1 MTRLEW
7 ENSFEAWSGTAGL
20 LRSANVLFTKLS
32 QTYNIP
38 RSSRVNMPRCKNCDS
53 FVTDD
58 YVRVFAPDDL
68 DGVRVCPN
76 CEDKLRDGA
85 EIRDARSTRQN

>member
-1 MTRLEW
+1 
-7 ENSFEAWSGTAGL
+7 
-20 LRSANVLFTKLS
+20 
-32 QTYNIP
+32 
-38 RSSRVNMPRCKNCDS
+38 MPRCHNCES

-58 YVRVFAPDDL
+58 YVRVFAPDGF

-85 EIRDARSTRQN
+85 DVREARSTRQN